1 MLNGVGYSVKG
12 WKTTPDALTTD
23 RLRTINKIVRFSGGK
38 HMQTNYEKKGNV
50 FVGFIGAFIGAVVGA
65 VVWLWWAG

>member
-1 MLNGVGYSVKG
+1 
-12 WKTTPDALTTD
+12 
-23 RLRTINKIVRFSGGK
+23 
-38 HMQTNYEKKGNV
+38 MQTNYEKKGNV